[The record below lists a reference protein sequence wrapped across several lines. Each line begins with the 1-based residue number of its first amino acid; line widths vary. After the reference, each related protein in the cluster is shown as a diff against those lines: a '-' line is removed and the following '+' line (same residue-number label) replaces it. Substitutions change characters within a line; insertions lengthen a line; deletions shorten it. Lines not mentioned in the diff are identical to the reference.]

1 MKLLEE
7 RIARE
12 GRVLPGNIVKV
23 DGFLNHR
30 VDAALLRACCED
42 IKAHFAGKPVD
53 LIMTCEASGI
63 PIATVAAELFG
74 VPMLFVKKAKSGNL
88 GPDVYT
94 SEVQSYTY
102 GKTVTLTC
110 SKNWLHK
117 GDRVLIVDDFLA
129 RGQAMRGLIDIIN
142 QAGAQLTGIGIAI
155 EKGFQGGGDGLRAEG
170 IDCYSLA
177 IIEEANESGI
187 RFRE

>member
-1 MKLLEE
+1 MKLLQD

-30 VDAALLRACCED
+30 VDPALLRALAKEF
-42 IKAHFAGKPVD
+42 KAHFADKKID

-63 PIATVAAELFG
+63 PIATITAEEFG
-74 VPMLFVKKAKSGNL
+74 VPMLFVKKAKSGNI
-88 GPDVYT
+88 GGDVYT
-94 SEVQSYTY
+94 SEIQSYTY

-110 SKNWLHK
+110 SKSWLHE
-117 GDRVLIVDDFLA
+117 GDRVLIVDDFMA
-129 RGQAMRGLIDIIN
+129 RGEAMRGLRDIIAA
-142 QAGAQLTGIGIAI
+142 AGAQLVGVGIAI
-155 EKGFQGGGDGLRAEG
+155 EKGFQGGGDRLRAEG
-170 IDCYSLA
+170 VDCLSLA
-177 IIEEANESGI
+177 IIEEAGENGI